1 MNEEQRESGAQ
12 VTATGIAPSRS
23 LAETIRPA
31 LIVSEKTFF
40 EYSLFL
46 KHLLAG
52 FADESIPTAL
62 ICPPGCDVDSFIYGS
77 IEVFRYPVIKLPLA
91 KPYNRG
97 VLVEQ
102 LTKFKPTILH
112 CLCES
117 SEGLTKQLAHHLDLP
132 YIMMVDSLK
141 SRWKRLSISRHCAKI
156 IVPAKSIVDD
166 MMKFYP
172 HAAERTEQINIGTFV
187 EQDCV
192 CFSRRSQLVSMVT
205 VHPLDRVADFEN
217 LFNAIR
223 NIAINPPQMDEF
235 MLIVIGQGR
244 AEGQLR
250 KLLAA
255 LDLLQ
260 RVTIVPAMR
269 PWHSTLAAGDI
280 FIQLQPNKA
289 FNPFLLEAMSLGLAV
304 AACKGGVDDLILADQ
319 TAVVFNQNDEISIRG
334 TLKRLLDRKEFARQ
348 IARNAQHYLR
358 ENHSVSKMISSI
370 LRIYREPR

>member
-1 MNEEQRESGAQ
+1 M
-12 VTATGIAPSRS
+12 
-23 LAETIRPA
+23 
-31 LIVSEKTFF
+31 
-40 EYSLFL
+40 
-46 KHLLAG
+46 
-52 FADESIPTAL
+52 
-62 ICPPGCDVDSFIYGS
+62 
-77 IEVFRYPVIKLPLA
+77 
-91 KPYNRG
+91 PYNRNI
-97 VLVEQ
+97 LVEQ

-117 SEGLTKQLAHHLDLP
+117 NEGLTKQLAHRLDLP
-132 YIMMVDSLK
+132 YVMMVNSLK
-141 SRWKRLSISRHCAKI
+141 SRWRGLSISRHCAKI
-156 IVPAKSIVDD
+156 IVPAKSIADD
-166 MMKFYP
+166 VAKFYP
-172 HAAERTEQINIGTFV
+172 HAAKRTEQINIGTFV

-192 CFSRRSQLVSMVT
+192 CFSQRGSQSSRGLVSMVA
-205 VHPLDRVADFEN
+205 VHPLDNVADFEN

-235 MLIVIGQGR
+235 MLIVIGDGR

-260 RVTIVPAMR
+260 KVTIVPAIR
-269 PWHSTLAAGDI
+269 PWRSALAAGDI
-280 FIQLQPNKA
+280 FIQPQPDSA

-304 AACKGGVDDLILADQ
+304 AACKGGVDDLIIADQ

-370 LRIYREPR
+370 MRVYHQAQKWLGV